1 MGAMMLMINRIPG
14 MLFML
19 ALCSLQ
25 ALADPEPVNKE
36 EDLTPLRLSYMD
48 GAVSFL
54 RPGAE
59 DWTAARLNTPLAAGD
74 GLYTGGR
81 ASVELQLGSRAF
93 IRAGGD
99 SQLTLVNQESAF
111 VQFTIT
117 GGRVSLDLRA
127 LPADYTVEVDTPDA
141 VFTIQQPGYYR
152 LDVDNET
159 HFITRRGGVATV
171 IPAGGEAQGIQP
183 SEDVVVQERLGTTL
197 IAAGRVDEG
206 EFALSQLADQFARA
220 KQPKNVARLQVLLGR
235 FAEAR
240 GDLALA
246 KQRFLAAY
254 QIDPT
259 QATTLAALAH
269 LAVEQNDGQN
279 ARKYYRTLL
288 LQAFDEKAVGLSKAQ
303 IYLALGKLHQE
314 AGELPKAR
322 NMFERGLEIDG
333 KNGALRQ
340 ALAALPK

>member
-1 MGAMMLMINRIPG
+1 LDQDPTCLVAVVALEELARAANNPG
-14 MLFML
+14 QVVKLLEVREGFEPDEGKRK
-19 ALCSLQ
+19 ALLSEIASLY
-25 ALADPEPVNKE
+25 A
-36 EDLTPLRLSYMD
+36 
-48 GAVSFL
+48 G
-54 RPGAE
+54 
-59 DWTAARLNTPLAAGD
+59 PLAAPD
-74 GLYTGGR
+74 K
-81 ASVELQLGSRAF
+81 SVAPLERLL
-93 IRAGGD
+93 
-99 SQLTLVNQESAF
+99 
-111 VQFTIT
+111 
-117 GGRVSLDLRA
+117 SLS
-127 LPADYTVEVDTPDA
+127 
-141 VFTIQQPGYYR
+141 PG
-152 LDVDNET
+152 
-159 HFITRRGGVATV
+159 
-171 IPAGGEAQGIQP
+171 
-183 SEDVVVQERLGTTL
+183 DVVVQERLGTAL